1 MKIEIRDEIK
11 GTEVEDKIDQWEGV
25 ISAKTGKLVF
35 WVTGDRY
42 KTIINFDDEE
52 ELDEFIKTLNYF
64 KEHKYFPPKE

>member
-11 GTEVEDKIDQWEGV
+11 GTEVEDKIDQWEGT

-42 KTIINFDDEE
+42 KTIINFDDEK
-52 ELDEFIKTLNYF
+52 ELEEFIKALKQF
-64 KEHKYFPPKE
+64 KEDKKY